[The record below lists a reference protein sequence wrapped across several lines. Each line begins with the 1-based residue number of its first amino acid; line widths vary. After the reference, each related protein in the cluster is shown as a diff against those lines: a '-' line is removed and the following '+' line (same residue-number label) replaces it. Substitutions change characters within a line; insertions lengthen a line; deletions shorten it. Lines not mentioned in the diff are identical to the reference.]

1 MNHNWTPELWMAFPF
16 LGLLLAIAILP
27 IVAHGFWHKLR
38 NQAIVSIFLAL
49 PILMV
54 YGKHEP
60 QLLIEQIRDYLSFV
74 ILLSSLYTVSGGIHI
89 AGSLKSTPAANTL
102 LLGIG
107 AVLSNFIGTTGASM
121 VLIRPL
127 LHANDHRK
135 HHVHLP
141 IFFIF
146 LVSNI
151 GGALTPLGDP
161 PLFLGFLN
169 GIPFFWTLRLF
180 PVWITAVA
188 ILLAVFYFTDRTIL
202 RREKTPSPSPLPLK
216 KGGED
221 KGEGVV
227 QLKGKRNFF
236 CFAAIL
242 VAMFLPLPYREA
254 VMITA
259 AVVSVWIT
267 PKRYHDA
274 NAFSHLPML
283 EVAIIFLGI
292 FITMVPALQLLRMYG
307 SELGVNQ
314 PWQFFW
320 ATGGFS
326 SFLDNAPTYMTFGAL
341 AQGLRIG
348 GPYWGIPEKLLMAIS
363 AGAVFFGAMTYI
375 GNAPNFMV
383 RSISQHRGWKMP
395 SFFGYMLWSA
405 AILLPLFF
413 ILTLIFFR

>member
-1 MNHNWTPELWMAFPF
+1 MTHHDWLPELWMAIPF
-16 LGLLLAIAILP
+16 LGLLAAIAILP
-27 IVAHGFWHKLR
+27 LVAHGFWSRLR
-38 NQAIVSIFLAL
+38 NQALVSLLLAL

-54 YGKHEP
+54 YGKYAP
-60 QLLIEQIRDYLSFV
+60 RVLVEQIRDYLSFV
-74 ILLSSLYTVSGGIHI
+74 ILLSSLYVVSGGIHI

-127 LHANDHRK
+127 LHANGQRK
-135 HHVHLP
+135 HHAHLP

-146 LVSNI
+146 FVSNI

-169 GIPFFWTLRLF
+169 GVPFFWTLRLF
-180 PVWITAVA
+180 PLWLTAVGT
-188 ILLAVFYFTDRTIL
+188 LLVVFYFTDRTIL
-202 RREKTPSPSPLPLK
+202 IRDKTPIKALNPHEPLK
-216 KGGED
+216 
-221 KGEGVV
+221 
-227 QLKGKRNFF
+227 LKGKRNLF
-236 CFAAIL
+236 CFVAIL
-242 VAMFLPLPYREA
+242 VAMFLPLPFREA

-259 AVVSVWIT
+259 AVISVWIT
-267 PKRYHDA
+267 PKSYHDA

-307 SELGVNQ
+307 SEIGVSK

-341 AQGLRIG
+341 AQGLRLS

-383 RSISQHRGWKMP
+383 RSIAQHRGWKMP
-395 SFFGYMLWSA
+395 SFFGYMAWSA
-405 AILLPLFF
+405 GILIPLF
-413 ILTLIFFR
+413 LLMTLLFFRG

>member
-1 MNHNWTPELWMAFPF
+1 MPHHEWLPELWMAIPF
-16 LGLLLAIAILP
+16 LGLLAAIAILP
-27 IVAHGFWHKLR
+27 IIAHGFWSRLR
-38 NQAIVSIFLAL
+38 NQAIVSLLLAL

-54 YGKHEP
+54 YGKYAP
-60 QLLIEQIRDYLSFV
+60 GLLVEQIRDYLSFV

-89 AGSLKSTPAANTL
+89 AGSLKSSPSANTL

-121 VLIRPL
+121 MLIRPL
-127 LHANDHRK
+127 LHANSHRK
-135 HHVHLP
+135 HHAHLP

-169 GIPFFWTLRLF
+169 GVPFFWTLRLF
-180 PVWITAVA
+180 PLWIIAVT
-188 ILLAVFYFTDRTIL
+188 LLLVIFYFTDRMIL
-202 RREKTPSPSPLPLK
+202 IRDKTPAKALEPHEPF
-216 KGGED
+216 
-221 KGEGVV
+221 

-242 VAMFLPLPYREA
+242 AAMFLPLPWREA
-254 VMITA
+254 VMITT
-259 AVVSVWIT
+259 AVIAIRIT
-267 PKRYHDA
+267 PKRYHEA
-274 NAFSHLPML
+274 NAFSHLPMI

-292 FITMVPALQLLRMYG
+292 FITMVPALQLLRMFG
-307 SELGVNQ
+307 GELGVSQ

-326 SFLDNAPTYMTFGAL
+326 AFLDNAPTYMTFGSL
-341 AQGLRIG
+341 AQGLRLG
-348 GPYWGIPEKLLMAIS
+348 GPHWGIPEKLLMAIS

-383 RSISQHRGWKMP
+383 RSITQHRGWKMP
-395 SFFGYMLWSA
+395 SFFGYMAWSA
-405 AILLPLFF
+405 GILLPLFLLITF
-413 ILTLIFFR
+413 IFFK